1 MDCLKFLQS
10 YDFYK
15 EKWYHY
21 WHGLCGVNGVRTLA
35 NSTLASVDVT
45 DFSREFRARSKK
57 IWTWVS
63 RGVIDPIYF
72 GGVKMAKLTKEEV
85 KHVAHL
91 ARLAITEEEA
101 EKFADQLGKITD
113 FAEQLNEL
121 DTTNVEPTS
130 HVLPLVNVLRED
142 VAKEGLPRE
151 KVMLNVK
158 EQEAGQIKVPSIM
171 D

>member
-1 MDCLKFLQS
+1 
-10 YDFYK
+10 
-15 EKWYHY
+15 
-21 WHGLCGVNGVRTLA
+21 
-35 NSTLASVDVT
+35 
-45 DFSREFRARSKK
+45 
-57 IWTWVS
+57 
-63 RGVIDPIYF
+63 
-72 GGVKMAKLTKEEV
+72 MAKISKEEV

-101 EKFADQLGKITD
+101 EKFAEQLGKITD

-142 VAKEGLPRE
+142 VAKEGLPLE

-158 EQEAGQIKVPSIM
+158 EQEEGQIKVPSIM
-171 D
+171 E